1 MSKKILLTETI
12 HESGIEQ
19 LNNYDV
25 TITQC
30 SGQNL
35 ADEIIDCDGIIVR
48 TQTLS
53 GTLLERA
60 AKLQVIGRY
69 GAGYDNIDVKK
80 CNAQGIMLVNVP
92 CGNTTSVAEYVI
104 GAMILL
110 SRKFIQCDSGIR
122 NNHWK
127 QARLDNIGYELSNKV
142 LGIVGFG
149 HIGKAIGHKAVA
161 AFNMKVLVYDPFVPA
176 VDTQQ
181 DQIQLV
187 QTLDELLGRS
197 DYVTLHLPLN
207 DNTRGII
214 NYGSL
219 MKMKKSAFLI
229 NAARGGIIVEADLS
243 KALNN
248 GLLAG
253 ACLDVLASE
262 PPLPSLN
269 ILKMDNVI
277 FTPHIAGLT
286 QESESRIATTVVQQ
300 VMKVLNGE
308 KPDFLVNSDVL
319 ALRKQ

>member
-1 MSKKILLTETI
+1 
-12 HESGIEQ
+12 
-19 LNNYDV
+19 
-25 TITQC
+25 
-30 SGQNL
+30 
-35 ADEIIDCDGIIVR
+35 
-48 TQTLS
+48 
-53 GTLLERA
+53 
-60 AKLQVIGRY
+60 
-69 GAGYDNIDVKK
+69 
-80 CNAQGIMLVNVP
+80 
-92 CGNTTSVAEYVI
+92 
-104 GAMILL
+104 
-110 SRKFIQCDSGIR
+110 
-122 NNHWK
+122 
-127 QARLDNIGYELSNKV
+127 
-142 LGIVGFG
+142 
-149 HIGKAIGHKAVA
+149 
-161 AFNMKVLVYDPFVPA
+161 
-176 VDTQQ
+176 
-181 DQIQLV
+181 
-187 QTLDELLGRS
+187 
-197 DYVTLHLPLN
+197 
-207 DNTRGII
+207 
-214 NYGSL
+214 